1 MKRKKQKPIVEIKTR
16 KVTKPVTCV
25 NLFKPP
31 YIESKTITYE
41 IPYFEIQIP
50 FKTHR

>member
-1 MKRKKQKPIVEIKTR
+1 MKHKIKVEIKT
-16 KVTKPVTCV
+16 KAETKPIIYV

-41 IPYFEIQIP
+41 KPYLQITIP
-50 FKTHR
+50 FKYT